1 MWGEMRRNR
10 EREGEGEGG
19 RERTTNNEQR
29 LLTNNKEPITN
40 LSRVGAKKKPRFS
53 RGLANNKS

>member
-10 EREGEGEGG
+10 EREGEQNEQP
-19 RERTTNNEQR
+19 TTDNEQR